1 MKLLRAVLGVAAC
14 ALLLAGTAQAQNK
27 IVIKL
32 GWATSDA
39 PTDTFAIGARL
50 FKAALEEEAKGQFD
64 VQLYPNRQ
72 IGDEKQLVE
81 GLRLGTV
88 DAAIVTN
95 PVYAQFEP
103 SFLLNDLPFLYPTEE
118 RAFKIL
124 DGDIGKQLAAKI
136 EKKGIV
142 MLAYMSGGYRQML
155 NNKKPV
161 STPEDVKGVK
171 YRTMQ
176 NPVAIE
182 MYTALGGSPTP
193 LAWSETLTALQQG
206 AVDGMDLGAPL
217 IESLKVYEAVKYLSL
232 TNHSFSAC
240 NLAMSKRLF
249 DKLSPAQRTAVRNA
263 AAKAAVEQRK
273 QALELDD
280 KAVAA
285 LRAKGMVVNKVADI
299 APFRARVMPVYDKF
313 RADIGSELLDAT
325 LAQVK

>member
-81 GLRLGTV
+81 GMRLGTV
-88 DAAIVTN
+88 DAAVVTN
-95 PVYAQFEP
+95 PVYAQVEP
-103 SFLLNDLPFLYPTEE
+103 AFMLNDLPFLYPSEPK
-118 RAFKIL
+118 AFQVL
-124 DGDIGKQLAAKI
+124 DGNVGKQLSAKI

>member
-1 MKLLRAVLGVAAC
+1 MRLAKTILGFLAC
-14 ALLLAGTAQAQNK
+14 TLLLIGSADAQNK

-81 GLRLGTV
+81 GMRLGTV
-88 DAAIVTN
+88 DAAVITN
-95 PVYAQFEP
+95 PVYAQVEP
-103 SFLLNDLPFLYPTEE
+103 AFMLNDLPFLYPTEQK
-118 RAFKIL
+118 AFQVL
-124 DGDIGKQLAAKI
+124 DGNVGKQLAAKI

-142 MLAYMSGGYRQML
+142 MLAYMSAGYRQML
-155 NNKKPV
+155 NNKRPV

-217 IESLKVYEAVKYLSL
+217 IDSLKVYETVKYLSL

-249 DKLSPAQRTAVRNA
+249 DRLTPAQRDAVRKA
-263 AAKAAVEQRK
+263 ASKAAVEQRK

-285 LRAKGMVVNKVADI
+285 LRGKGMVVNKVTDI